1 LIVMPITKG
10 SLFAQQ
16 YLHSRNEIED
26 KTANNFLDKLVA
38 T

>member
-1 LIVMPITKG
+1 MLRKTKG
-10 SLFAQQ
+10 LLCAQQ

-26 KTANNFLDKLVA
+26 KTANNFFDKLVL